1 MLKWVNK
8 AINDHLML
16 FVRMY
21 FLCYYIK
28 TVKTVGYRTYN
39 ADEPPVFYGSHFNL
53 VMLKK
58 KEISFT
64 GVIVLAYCSNSL
76 SQNMIHCNYE
86 VKDKDKMAEI

>member
-53 VMLKK
+53 GMLKK

-64 GVIVLAYCSNSL
+64 GVDDCLGILLEFIVAK
-76 SQNMIHCNYE
+76 I
-86 VKDKDKMAEI
+86 